1 MKPIKIETMSF
12 ENLEIRGANTQREVD
27 EAIRLM
33 ASISRQD
40 FYIASDWLLSVGA
53 KYPNFQ
59 NEHIRVAIYNGQV
72 ISALRIT
79 TDTIRIGEAR
89 LKMGG
94 IGWVSTAGHFRNKG
108 IASKLIQN
116 AVLYMKANS
125 YHVSML
131 FGIPNF
137 YHRFGFATTL
147 PEYYTNIA
155 TKEVLTIQPIPYK
168 VRKMKPADIVLLRKI
183 HEEGEEHIACSII
196 RTQAH
201 FAVKWREWQHGRTVM
216 DMNGKIL
223 GYLLPKN
230 NGGDTL
236 LIQEIGSTNIE
247 TSKVVLHAIGKLAEK
262 EKIGKIQITAPP
274 CHPSMRLLIEH
285 YSNQETH
292 YKRNEGGMM
301 AIINEEETLEC
312 MIPEWEKLIQQKTL
326 LQQDDEVTLLIS
338 GIPYCIHFHK
348 GSISVIKKLGK
359 NKISIDK
366 GDLAR
371 LIAGYIYI
379 SDVLEKKRFYISP
392 SAKSFLFTIFP
403 KRFPYVWQMD
413 RF

>member
-1 MKPIKIETMSF
+1 MLT
-12 ENLEIRGANTQREVD
+12 ENLEIRGAKTQREVD
-27 EAIRLM
+27 EAIQLM

-40 FYIASDWLLSVGA
+40 FYVANDWLISVGS

-59 NEHIRVAIYNGQV
+59 NEHVRIAIYRGKIV
-72 ISALRIT
+72 SALRIT

-116 AVLYMKANS
+116 SVQYMKANS
-125 YHVSML
+125 YHISML

-147 PEYYTNIA
+147 SEYYVNIT
-155 TKEVLTIQPIPYK
+155 TKEALSIQSVPYK
-168 VRKMKPADIVLLRKI
+168 VRKIKPADILLLRKI
-183 HEEGEEHIACSII
+183 HEGGEEDIACSII

-223 GYLLPKN
+223 GYFLPKK
-230 NGGDTL
+230 NGGDKL
-236 LIQEIGSTNIE
+236 LIQEIGSSDIE
-247 TSKVVLHAIGKLAEK
+247 TSKPVLHAIGKHAEK
-262 EKIGKIQITAPP
+262 EKLGKIQITVPP
-274 CHPSMRLLIEH
+274 CHPSMRLLINH
-285 YSNQETH
+285 YSIHETH

-301 AIINEEETLEC
+301 AVINEEETLEC
-312 MIPEWEKLIQQKTL
+312 MIPEWEKLIQQKTFL
-326 LQQDDEVTLLIS
+326 RQDDEVTILIS
-338 GIPYCIHFHK
+338 GVPYCVHFHK
-348 GSISVIKKLGK
+348 GSISIIKKLGR
-359 NKISIDK
+359 NKISIDR
-366 GDLAR
+366 GEFAQL
-371 LIAGYIYI
+371 LAGYIYMC
-379 SDVLEKKRFYISP
+379 DVLEKKRFFVSTN
-392 SAKSFLFTIFP
+392 AKDFLLTIFP
-403 KRFPYVWQMD
+403 KRFPYVWQID